1 MSTGFTRPGADS
13 GSDEHLNAFVDG
25 ELGPAEAAALL
36 ARLREDPVLRER
48 ITQLRLAKDLVRH
61 AYASPPRPATRV
73 ALQHLKHSAR
83 APALRWRTALASL
96 AFGAGAL
103 AGWAAHDAMRGPGPE
118 LAAFAAEA
126 PVVADAGRV
135 VLHLNSDAPDKADA
149 VVARA
154 DELLRAARAA
164 GRSVEIEIVVNGPG
178 LDLLRN
184 AGAAP
189 ALRLA
194 SLRHDHPA
202 LGLVACGQTV
212 QKLRDAGTEVRL
224 VPGATVASSA
234 LDQIVMRM
242 QQGWTYVRI

>member
-1 MSTGFTRPGADS
+1 MNTDFSRPGADT

-25 ELGPAEAAALL
+25 ELGPTEAAALL
-36 ARLREDPVLRER
+36 ARLRDDPVLRER
-48 ITQLRLAKDLVRH
+48 VTQLRLAKDLVRH
-61 AYASPPRPATRV
+61 AYASPPRPATPGAAQR
-73 ALQHLKHSAR
+73 LPHGAR
-83 APALRWRTALASL
+83 APALRWRAALATL
-96 AFGAGAL
+96 AFCAGAL
-103 AGWAAHDAMRGPGPE
+103 AGWAAHDALRGPGPD

-126 PVVADAGRV
+126 PAVADAGRV
-135 VLHLNSDAPDKADA
+135 VLHLNSDAADKADA

-164 GRSVEIEIVVNGPG
+164 GRGIEVEIVVNGPG

-184 AGAAP
+184 ATAAP

-194 SLRHDHPA
+194 SLKHEHPA

-212 QKLRDAGTEVRL
+212 QKLREAGTEVRL